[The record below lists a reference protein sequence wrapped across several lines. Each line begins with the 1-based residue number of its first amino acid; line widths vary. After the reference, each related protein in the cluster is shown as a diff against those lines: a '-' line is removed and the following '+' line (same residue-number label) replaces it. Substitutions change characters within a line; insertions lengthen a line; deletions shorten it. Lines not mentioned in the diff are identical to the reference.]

1 MKYDVSAI
9 EQKWQQKW
17 EEAGIFNAEDYSE
30 KPKFYGLVEFP
41 YPSGAGMHVGHIKA
55 YSGLEVISR
64 KRRMQGY
71 NVLFPIG
78 FDAFGLP
85 TENYAIK
92 TNIHPRK
99 VTDMNIEKFTQQL
112 KRVGFSFD
120 WSRVVDTTD
129 ENYYKNENS
138 VGWKVE
144 RLPKVSLAIL
154 RLALC
159 EIMYIP
165 SIPNGVSINE
175 AVELA
180 KKFSS
185 NEDAS
190 FINGILGKYVRENL
204 E

>member
-1 MKYDVSAI
+1 MYNTFVP
-9 EQKWQQKW
+9 QKNEKHSLSFSGGECNFLEDIMTRK
-17 EEAGIFNAEDYSE
+17 EERELAFTLVFEKIFNDELSIEEIIDNAVEARLIEDNTFAFSLAQLTYE
-30 KPKFYGLVEFP
+30 HIVE
-41 YPSGAGMHVGHIKA
+41 I
-55 YSGLEVISR
+55 
-64 KRRMQGY
+64 
-71 NVLFPIG
+71 
-78 FDAFGLP
+78 DA
-85 TENYAIK
+85 I
-92 TNIHPRK
+92 I
-99 VTDMNIEKFTQQL
+99 
-112 KRVGFSFD
+112 
-120 WSRVVDTTD
+120 
-129 ENYYKNENS
+129 NENS

>member
-1 MKYDVSAI
+1 MTRK
-9 EQKWQQKW
+9 
-17 EEAGIFNAEDYSE
+17 EERELAFTLVFEKIFNDELSIEEIIDNAVEARLIEDNTFAFSLAQLTYE
-30 KPKFYGLVEFP
+30 HIVE
-41 YPSGAGMHVGHIKA
+41 I
-55 YSGLEVISR
+55 
-64 KRRMQGY
+64 
-71 NVLFPIG
+71 
-78 FDAFGLP
+78 DA
-85 TENYAIK
+85 I
-92 TNIHPRK
+92 I
-99 VTDMNIEKFTQQL
+99 
-112 KRVGFSFD
+112 
-120 WSRVVDTTD
+120 
-129 ENYYKNENS
+129 NENS